1 MTRIAV
7 FGTFDM
13 VHPGH
18 ENLFRQARAL
28 ASEPYLI
35 VSVAT
40 DKNVERI
47 KGRKPRHTQEERRS
61 VVAASPLVDE
71 AVVGDESDHI
81 AHIVSMKPDII
92 ALGYDQEGQYVDTL
106 EQDLTKAG
114 LGVKVR
120 RLQAFEPD
128 RFKTSKL
135 SQLHGTTHD
144 EQNRKG
150 NG

>member
-13 VHPGH
+13 VHAGH
-18 ENLFRQARAL
+18 EDLFRQARAL
-28 ASEPYLI
+28 APDPYLI

-47 KGRKPRHTQEERRS
+47 KGKRPRHTQEERR
-61 VVAASPLVDE
+61 VLAASCPLVDE
-71 AVVGDESDHI
+71 AMIGDENDHL
-81 AHIVSMKPDII
+81 AHIRSMRPDII
-92 ALGYDQEGQYVDTL
+92 ALGYDQTGEYVDTL
-106 EQDLTKAG
+106 ERDLTKAG
-114 LGVKVR
+114 LGVKVM

-135 SQLHGTTHD
+135 SH
-144 EQNRKG
+144 
-150 NG
+150 